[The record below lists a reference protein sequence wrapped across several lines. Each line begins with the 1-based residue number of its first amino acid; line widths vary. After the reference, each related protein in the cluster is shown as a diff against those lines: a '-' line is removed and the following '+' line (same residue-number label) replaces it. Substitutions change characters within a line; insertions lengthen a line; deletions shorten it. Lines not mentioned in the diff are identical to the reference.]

1 MIDKHPEESP
11 KIKEVISR
19 FGRQGGQGGQGEEGY
34 TKEAHPEKTTPEALA
49 TLAAGAKAEKDSND
63 WQPNEEEII

>member
-19 FGRQGGQGGQGEEGY
+19 FGRQGGQGEKGY
-34 TKEAHPEKTTPEALA
+34 RKPTPKKNTPEALA
-49 TLAAGAKAEKDSND
+49 ALAAGAKAEKDSND
-63 WQPNEEEII
+63 WQPNEEEIIW

>member
-19 FGRQGGQGGQGEEGY
+19 FGRQGGQGEKGY
-34 TKEAHPEKTTPEALA
+34 TPEAHPEKNTPEALA
-49 TLAAGAKAEKDSND
+49 ALAAGAKAEKDSND
-63 WQPNEEEII
+63 WQPNEEEIIW